1 MRHQSLHNLRLSI
14 VGFIAVLG
22 ITLHVLADAPAPIY
36 PAITAAKPDIA
47 AALDGAAKQH
57 KRVLLDFGGN
67 WCGDCKALDVYFH
80 KPENVALLQNFVVV
94 HVNVG
99 DAGIETNFDV
109 ADKYGIPLK
118 KGVPALA
125 VLDES
130 GKVLY
135 AQNNGEFEDMRHMD
149 SASVNDFLTKWK
161 P

>member
-1 MRHQSLHNLRLSI
+1 MRHQSLHHIRLAL
-14 VGFIAVLG
+14 IAVIAAAG
-22 ITLHVLADAPAPIY
+22 IALHVFADAPAPLY
-36 PAITAAKPDIA
+36 PDV
-47 AALDGAAKQH
+47 GAARADIKSAQDRAASEN

-67 WCGDCKALDVYFH
+67 WCGDCKALDLYFH

-99 DAGIETNFDV
+99 DSGIDKNFDV
-109 ADKYGIPLK
+109 AEQYGIPLK

-125 VLDES
+125 VLGPD

-135 AQNNGEFEDMRHMD
+135 AQNSGEFEDMRHMEP
-149 SASVNDFLTKWK
+149 SSVNQFLMKWK